1 MPCCCRPIH
10 LTCFERWVQQLR
22 ADASESYVICGI
34 TNHFYTGRRT
44 CQCGSEIAR
53 FADPKAWMEQQDKLR
68 KDEIAGVNVGDE
80 GWLTN
85 VPLPG
90 KLPYKSDYWKDMRQ
104 DFMP

>member
-1 MPCCCRPIH
+1 
-10 LTCFERWVQQLR
+10 
-22 ADASESYVICGI
+22 
-34 TNHFYTGRRT
+34 
-44 CQCGSEIAR
+44 
-53 FADPKAWMEQQDKLR
+53 MEQQDKLR